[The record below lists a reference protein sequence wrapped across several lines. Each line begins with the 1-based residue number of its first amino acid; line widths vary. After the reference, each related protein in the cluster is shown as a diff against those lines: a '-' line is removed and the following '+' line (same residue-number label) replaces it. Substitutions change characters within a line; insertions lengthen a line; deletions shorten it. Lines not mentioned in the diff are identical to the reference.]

1 VRRPTWFAG
10 VGPVLLALSLNLGLG
25 LLIKTQPTI
34 EGGRISAP
42 CAEGD
47 WADGKQFTRLCYS
60 DIVML
65 YRTEHL
71 EQGRRPYLDP
81 CPLDRFRSSVEP
93 VCDEYPVLT
102 MYAMWL
108 AARPFNGAGGFLL
121 SNALLLGLA
130 AGVVAIS
137 LHVLCGK
144 RALWFALAP
153 TLLVY
158 GFMNWDLLAL
168 AFATAGTLVFL
179 RGRHRISGVLL
190 GLGTAAKLYPVLLSL
205 PFAMES
211 IRRGDR
217 TGTARLILWT
227 SGAWIAVNLPFA
239 HLAYDGWSTFFKVS
253 AQRPPDLD
261 SLWFIGCRWVVGDVP
276 CFRAPLDLISPIR
289 LVNVLSAAAF
299 LVAAALVLWLRVRR
313 QPCFPR
319 WTYGLPLLILFLLTS
334 KVYSPQFSLWLL
346 PWFALALPGLGRI
359 PALGLFAAF
368 EATDVAVFVTRFT
381 WFGIGGPDQW
391 VFETAVVLRAL
402 VLMACLLAWVRGPS
416 PDLARSVSYPNSGGL
431 VPTRR
436 DRGCEHRSRRQRV
449 NVLVRPGERRTGR
462 GRCRHLFRVRRAG
475 AVPADGF
482 ALRPGDPARG
492 DRRRQPPGR
501 SRGAA
506 LDLGGG

>member
-1 VRRPTWFAG
+1 MRRATWFAG

-25 LLIKTQPTI
+25 LLIKSQPTI
-34 EGGRISAP
+34 EDGRISAP

-47 WADGKQFTRLCYS
+47 WGDGKQFTRLCYS

-71 EQGRRPYLDP
+71 EHGRRPYLDP
-81 CPLDRFRSSVEP
+81 CPPDRSRPSVEP
-93 VCDEYPVLT
+93 VCDEYPALT

-108 AARPFNGAGGFLL
+108 AARPFKGAGGFLL

-130 AGVVAIS
+130 AGVAAVC

-158 GFMNWDLLAL
+158 GFMNWDLLAVG
-168 AFATAGTLVFL
+168 FATAGTLAFF
-179 RGRHRISGVLL
+179 RGRDRISGALL
-190 GLGTAAKLYPVLLSL
+190 GLGTAAKLYPLLL
-205 PFAMES
+205 AVPFAAER
-211 IRRGDR
+211 IRQGDRRGA
-217 TGTARLILWT
+217 ARLVLWT
-227 SGAWIAVNLPFA
+227 GGAWLVVNLPFA
-239 HLAYDGWSTFFKVS
+239 LLASDGWSRFFKLS
-253 AQRPPDLD
+253 ADRPPDLD
-261 SLWFIGCRWVVGDVP
+261 SLWFIGCRWVAGGFP
-276 CFRAPLDLISPIR
+276 CFRAPLEVISPIR
-289 LVNVLSAAAF
+289 LVNILSAAAF
-299 LVAAALVLWLRVRR
+299 LIAAALVLWLRVRR
-313 QPCFPR
+313 QPRFPR

-402 VLMACLLAWVRGPS
+402 VLVACLLAWVRGPS
-416 PDLARSVSYPNSGGL
+416 PSLVRSVSYSNSGGL
-431 VPTRR
+431 VPT
-436 DRGCEHRSRRQRV
+436 
-449 NVLVRPGERRTGR
+449 
-462 GRCRHLFRVRRAG
+462 
-475 AVPADGF
+475 
-482 ALRPGDPARG
+482 
-492 DRRRQPPGR
+492 
-501 SRGAA
+501 
-506 LDLGGG
+506 